1 MATIHFILQG
11 KGGVG
16 KSMIASLLY
25 QGLLQFEKEVQA
37 YDTDPVNA
45 TLEGYAEF
53 NVTKIEIMKNG
64 DIDPRQF
71 DALFEG
77 LMAAPEGSHVIVD
90 NGASSFVALGAYL
103 QQNDVLP
110 TLAEEGHKVFF
121 HSVVTGGQ
129 AIIDTVDGLAA
140 LAEGFPTSSIVVWLN
155 PFFGE
160 IRVDGKEFED
170 FKVFQKHAD
179 QFHALIKLPDVPKST
194 YGKDLEELFAKR
206 QSFHAGINSC
216 HTNIAVKSRLRRY
229 WAQVV
234 ESLQAADILEG

>member
-16 KSMIASLLY
+16 KSMIASMLY
-25 QGLLQFEKEVQA
+25 QALLHYEKEVQA
-37 YDTDPVNA
+37 FDTDPVNA
-45 TLEGYAEF
+45 TLDRYTEF
-53 NVTKIEIMKNG
+53 NVTKIDIMKNG

-71 DALFEG
+71 DTLFEG
-77 LMAAPEGSHVIVD
+77 LMNAPAESHVIVD

-110 TLAEEGHKVFF
+110 TLLEEGHKVYF

-129 AIIDTVDGLAA
+129 AIVDTVDGLAE
-140 LAEGFPTSSIVVWLN
+140 LADGFPESPVVVWLN

-160 IRVDGKEFED
+160 ISLDGKEFEE
-170 FKVFQKHAD
+170 FKVYKNHED
-179 QFHALIKLPDVPKST
+179 QIHALIYLPDVPKAT

-206 QSFHAGINSC
+206 QSFNAGIS
-216 HTNIAVKSRLRRY
+216 TAGIAVKSRLRRY
-229 WAQVV
+229 WAQIL
-234 ESLQAADILEG
+234 EKIQSADIL

>member
-16 KSMIASLLY
+16 KSMIASMLY
-25 QGLLQFEKEVQA
+25 QALLHYEKEVQA
-37 YDTDPVNA
+37 FDTDPVNA
-45 TLEGYAEF
+45 TLDRYTEF
-53 NVTKIEIMKNG
+53 NVTKIDIMKNG

-77 LMAAPEGSHVIVD
+77 LMNAPAESHVIVD

-110 TLAEEGHKVFF
+110 TLLEEGHKVYF

-129 AIIDTVDGLAA
+129 AVVDTADGLAE
-140 LAEGFPTSSIVVWLN
+140 LADGFPQSPVIVWLN

-160 IRVDGKEFED
+160 ISLDGKNFED
-170 FKVFQKHAD
+170 FNVYKNHVD
-179 QFHALIKLPDVPKST
+179 QIHALIYLPDVPKAT
-194 YGKDLEELFAKR
+194 FGKDLEELFAKR
-206 QSFHAGINSC
+206 QSFNAGIS
-216 HTNIAVKSRLRRY
+216 TAGIAVKSRLRRY
-229 WAQVV
+229 WAQIL
-234 ESLQAADILEG
+234 EKIQSADIM